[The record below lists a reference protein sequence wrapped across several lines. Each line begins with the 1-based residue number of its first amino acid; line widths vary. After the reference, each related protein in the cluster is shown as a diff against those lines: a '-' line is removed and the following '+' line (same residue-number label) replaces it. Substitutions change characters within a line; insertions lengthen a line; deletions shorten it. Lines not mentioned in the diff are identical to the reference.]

1 VSRRPGRP
9 PLDPTDPS
17 VRLSVRLPAKAYD
30 ALYTRARDARLS
42 FADYLRQQLRPGGT
56 TPREGNARRRP

>member
-1 VSRRPGRP
+1 MSRRPGRP

-30 ALYTRARDARLS
+30 ALYTRAQDARLS
-42 FADYLRQQLRPGGT
+42 FADYLRQQLRAR
-56 TPREGNARRRP
+56 PREEPARRRP